1 MGEQLPPDSELMQ
14 HPLFAALEPD
24 EFGRIK
30 RGIRTLRLDEG
41 QHVFQHGEP
50 ARHFYIVISGQI
62 KLYRVSPSG
71 NEKIIDLVEP
81 GHSFAEA
88 VMFMDRRSYPVNASA
103 LAPTTLAAVEMQ
115 PFIDML
121 RDSTDVCFRM
131 LGQLSMRL
139 RNRINEIDALALQNS
154 TLRVVN
160 YLLRQIPQGQTGPVA
175 IELPAPK
182 KTIAARLSIQP
193 ETLSRVFHNLEHAG
207 IIEVTG
213 SVIAVVDAERL
224 QKLVYVD

>member
-1 MGEQLPPDSELMQ
+1 MGEHLPADSELLQ
-14 HPLFAALEPD
+14 HPLLAALKPE
-24 EFGRIK
+24 EFARIR
-30 RGIRTLRLDEG
+30 RGIRSVSLEAE
-41 QHVFQHGEP
+41 QHLFQHGEP
-50 ARHFYIVISGQI
+50 ARCFYIVISGQI
-62 KLYRVSPSG
+62 KLYRLSPSG
-71 NEKIIDLVEP
+71 NEKIIDLIEP

-88 VMFMDRRSYPVNASA
+88 VMFMDRRNYPVNASA

-121 RDSTDVCFRM
+121 RDSVDVCFRL

-139 RNRINEIDALALQNS
+139 RHRLNEIDALALQNS

-160 YLLRQIPQGQTGPVA
+160 YLLRQIPEEQAGPVT
-175 IELPAPK
+175 IELAAPK

-213 SVIAVVDAERL
+213 SVIAVADAGRL
-224 QKLVYVD
+224 QELVYAD